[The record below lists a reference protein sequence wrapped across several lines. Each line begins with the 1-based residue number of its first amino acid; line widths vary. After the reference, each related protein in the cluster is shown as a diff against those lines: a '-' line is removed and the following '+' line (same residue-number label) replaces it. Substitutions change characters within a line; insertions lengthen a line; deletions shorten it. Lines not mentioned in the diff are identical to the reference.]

1 VGATP
6 EAAADRVETGLRKT
20 LVNSTALFGGET
32 VSRLCGWLMAFIV
45 ARRFGAAGLGQ
56 YAYAVAVTSILL
68 MVPDFGLHLAAIR
81 DLSAKPKQL
90 RTTFWTLHWIK
101 LPLTGALVSGVLV
114 FGAAALRDQGR
125 RTLLYVLLARAV
137 LMTFS
142 QAYMAIFKAFER
154 MHYIGLL
161 QSVNAAVVLIAVV
174 AALRLRASL
183 TLTVSCLLAGQA
195 AETCLGWYTARKRFA
210 TEEVYGWNP
219 ALVRTLLLTAAPI
232 GVTVILQALNL
243 RLDLLIL
250 SVFASNAEL
259 GQLQAAN
266 SFLLATFLGT
276 SLSLGVIFPRICRL
290 MSEGREEGCIYVG
303 NLLKHG
309 TLLLAALS
317 LAVWLEAPKL
327 LRLLYGGELA
337 GAANLLRLVAPA
349 LPLMFINTLLVYV
362 FFAARLRSV
371 YLGTLGLSVGLTAAL
386 CFWLVPKYGAS
397 GAAVADLIRESAVA
411 AVFLAQLRRRGL
423 AAGAAP
429 ALLKVCP
436 CLAILT
442 LLLVAFAPT
451 LGPVPLWT
459 AACTVL
465 LLGAT
470 LLLAGLPR
478 RAEILVMLGGHP

>member
-6 EAAADRVETGLRKT
+6 EAVSSRAGTGLRKT

-45 ARRFGAAGLGQ
+45 AHRFGAAGLGQ

-101 LPLTGALVSGVLV
+101 LPLVGALVSGVLL
-114 FGAAALRDQGR
+114 FAGAALHDQGR
-125 RTLLYVLLARAV
+125 LVLLYVLLARAL

-161 QSVNAAVVLIAVV
+161 QSVNAGVVLISVVV
-174 AALRLRASL
+174 ALHLQASL
-183 TLTVSCLLAGQA
+183 TSTVSCLVAGQA
-195 AETCLGWYTARKRFA
+195 VETYLGWYTARKRFA
-210 TEEVYGWNP
+210 TGEVYGWD
-219 ALVRTLLLTAAPI
+219 AVLARTLLLAAAPI

-259 GQLQAAN
+259 GRLQAAN

-276 SLSLGVIFPRICRL
+276 SLSIGVVFPRMCRL
-290 MSEGREEGCIYVG
+290 MSQGCEEGSLYVG

-309 TLLLAALS
+309 TLLLTVLS
-317 LAVWLEAPKL
+317 LAVWLGAPEL
-327 LRLLYGGELA
+327 LRLLYGRELA
-337 GAANLLRLVAPA
+337 SAANVLRLLAPA

-371 YLGTLGLSVGLTAAL
+371 YLGTLGLSVVLTAAL

-397 GAAVADLIRESAVA
+397 GAALADLIRESAVA
-411 AVFLAQLRRRGL
+411 AVFLAHLRRRGL
-423 AAGAAP
+423 AADAAR

-436 CLAILT
+436 SVAVFT
-442 LLLVAFAPT
+442 LLLVAFAPAP
-451 LGPVPLWT
+451 GPWPLWT
-459 AACTVL
+459 AACTAL
-465 LLGAT
+465 LFGGT

-478 RAEILVMLGGHP
+478 RAEILVVLGDHP